1 MARLPPDGST
11 SKHDRSVWKG
21 LVVQPDE
28 FAPARKPRLWVLAL
42 LVLGTALAI
51 AILIYRLG

>member
-11 SKHDRSVWKG
+11 PKHDRSVWKG

-28 FAPARKPRLWVLAL
+28 FVPSRRPRLWVIGLMAL
-42 LVLGTALAI
+42 TVLAI
-51 AILIYRLG
+51 AVLIYRLA